1 MPVNQVK
8 SLVDKRVCL
17 PHTRPVRTSVHGRA
31 ATGSGLQQV
40 VNMAPIPPLTP
51 TPPEPSGTRVT
62 GRTRSEASDEV
73 IRQSDAAL
81 IFVKL
86 RRMIASDKQ
95 STDAILGTIAVAAHS
110 LTGATGAAVA
120 MPRDGVVVCVGRS
133 GETAPELGDRLNVDS
148 GISGECLRTGM
159 IMRCD
164 DASRDFHVD
173 AEVCR
178 QLGLQSIAVVPLRG
192 QYGRVGVLEAFSTE
206 SYAFTEDK
214 MEVLGRLA
222 GLAEAAWARG
232 AVTESPAVVTG
243 VEAGQAEPDQIETR
257 ADESDPVDPGLV
269 EPGLVEPGLVEPSL
283 VEPGLVE
290 PDPIESHF
298 ESRQDTSEFAGV
310 AEALPE
316 PSRST
321 VAAVPLAEVRGVLAT
336 IQHRGPSVS
345 RKWRFAILAA
355 VSVLAVALLSVYGWK
370 VWYGASI
377 ASRTSRPRAGNQV
390 SAQTTAAGT
399 AAAGAPDLVSP
410 SPPSEA
416 LHSAKPV
423 AARKIRDEVIR
434 QRPQPAH
441 STVRGTADSRSLS
454 HSVSGSNA
462 EDIPRIA
469 STGAASSDLG
479 KVLSAAPALPK
490 LGAPIS
496 QGVSGGVLLRK
507 VQPVY
512 PPEARRMHLEGSV
525 VIDAMV
531 TAQGQVDN
539 LQLVSGDPML
549 AAAAMDA
556 VRRWR
561 YSPYLLNGNPIPK
574 QTRITISFIA
584 PQ

>member
-1 MPVNQVK
+1 
-8 SLVDKRVCL
+8 
-17 PHTRPVRTSVHGRA
+17 
-31 ATGSGLQQV
+31 
-40 VNMAPIPPLTP
+40 
-51 TPPEPSGTRVT
+51 
-62 GRTRSEASDEV
+62 
-73 IRQSDAAL
+73 
-81 IFVKL
+81 
-86 RRMIASDKQ
+86 MIASDKQ

-148 GISGECLRTGM
+148 GISGECLRTGV

-192 QYGRVGVLEAFSTE
+192 QHGRVGVLEAFSTE

-232 AVTESPAVVTG
+232 AVTESPSLVTG
-243 VEAGQAEPDQIETR
+243 VEAGQAEPHQIETGLV
-257 ADESDPVDPGLV
+257 ESDPV
-269 EPGLVEPGLVEPSL
+269 
-283 VEPGLVE
+283 
-290 PDPIESHF
+290 ESHPVESHL
-298 ESRQDTSEFAGV
+298 ESRQSTSEFAGV
-310 AEALPE
+310 VEALPE
-316 PSRST
+316 TGRST

-336 IQHRGPSVS
+336 IRHRDPSVS
-345 RKWRFAILAA
+345 RKWRFAILGA
-355 VSVLAVALLSVYGWK
+355 VSVLAVALVSVYGWK

-377 ASRTSRPRAGNQV
+377 ASRTSRSRDGNQV
-390 SAQTTAAGT
+390 SAQTGNGAAGT
-399 AAAGAPDLVSP
+399 AAASAPDLVSP

-416 LHSAKPV
+416 LHSAKP
-423 AARKIRDEVIR
+423 AAAVKTRDEVIR
-434 QRPQPAH
+434 RRPQPAR
-441 STVRGTADSRSLS
+441 STVRGIADSRSLS
-454 HSVSGSNA
+454 HSVSGPNA

-479 KVLSAAPALPK
+479 KVLSASPALPK

-496 QGVSGGVLLRK
+496 QGVSGGVLLHK

-512 PPEARRMHLEGSV
+512 PPEARRMHMEGSV

-539 LQLVSGDPML
+539 LQLVSGNPVL
-549 AAAAMDA
+549 ASAAMDA